1 MKYVLILISWHNI
14 IFRAM
19 NTEKAFS
26 SDTSLYDWTHSI
38 CCHHILI
45 SSFCSLFQKDK
56 ERGLI
61 FNRKKWWTLI
71 NSNSR
76 MITFKS
82 SHAYDTI
89 LNKPCNTFDTI
100 FIHANVLYFVSWA
113 SKSYLI
119 RIYSRAVSF
128 NILTLP
134 ILPIYYLDII
144 TDILFL
150 NMMCRARFFYLHL
163 YKTETIRFQ
172 EFCLFFL

>member
-1 MKYVLILISWHNI
+1 MTEPILFVAITFWSVHS
-14 IFRAM
+14 A
-19 NTEKAFS
+19 AFS
-26 SDTSLYDWTHSI
+26 RRIKKEVSSLT
-38 CCHHILI
+38 
-45 SSFCSLFQKDK
+45 
-56 ERGLI
+56 E
-61 FNRKKWWTLI
+61 KKWWTLI

-144 TDILFL
+144 TDILFP